1 MRVFFQESMQ
11 HVNRLSGRDAQRR
24 AGFGARRLAAA
35 LACGLAGLAAWAP
48 AQAQVQTQ
56 TQAQAQEAVIRKNMA
71 ERFPEWP
78 KVDEV
83 TKTPMPGIYEVRI
96 GNNLFYTDEQ
106 ANFVIE
112 DGHMVDTKTRVSLT
126 QQRLSKLTAI
136 DFSAL
141 PLKDAMVW
149 KQGKGSRK
157 LAVFA
162 DPNCSACRMF
172 EEQLQ
177 QVKDVTVYVFLLPIL
192 GPDSNTKSQ
201 QIWCSKD
208 NDQVWLDWMLRSM
221 PPKRFMGACDSTAL
235 QRNRQ
240 FSDRHR
246 ITGTP
251 AIVFEDGFRVPG
263 AMNAAQLEKQLV
275 SSAQAAAK
283 R

>member
-1 MRVFFQESMQ
+1 MRFFDRECMKAIGLFGGA
-11 HVNRLSGRDAQRR
+11 RLRAGPPPQAAQRFLLR
-24 AGFGARRLAAA
+24 MA
-35 LACGLAGLAAWAP
+35 LSAGLLGMALG
-48 AQAQVQTQ
+48 
-56 TQAQAQEAVIRKNMA
+56 AQAQEAVIRKNMA

-96 GNNLFYTDEQ
+96 GNNLFYADEQ
-106 ANFVIE
+106 ASFVIE

-136 DFSAL
+136 SFDAL

-149 KQGKGSRK
+149 RQGKGSRK
-157 LAVFA
+157 VAVFA
-162 DPNCSACRMF
+162 DPNCPACRMF

-192 GPDSNTKSQ
+192 GPDSNVKSQ
-201 QIWCSKD
+201 QIWCAKD
-208 NDQVWLDWMLRSM
+208 NDQVWLKWMLKGA
-221 PPKRFMGACDSTAL
+221 PPARFMGACDSSAL
-235 QRNRQ
+235 QRNRD
-240 FSDRHR
+240 FSERYR

-251 AIVFEDGFRVPG
+251 AVIFEDGFRVPG
-263 AMNAAQLEKQLV
+263 AMNAAQLEKQLLA
-275 SSAQAAAK
+275 SAQAGK